1 MRVASGAA
9 AASELTS
16 MASMSVPTID
26 LVAGAAGI
34 AAEVRR
40 ACEEVG
46 FLTVVGHGVDAEL
59 IDEVAARAQAFFD
72 LPDSEKERFRAPAA
86 TPGLPVYRPLGAE
99 KLGANADRKTS
110 LDWGPSLE
118 GVGWPSPELR
128 DVYERYYGEMLRVA
142 GTLMRSFALA
152 LGLDEHELDRFFD
165 DRSSSLRVI
174 DYPAG
179 AGGARAGAH
188 RDYGCL
194 TIIRSDAG
202 GLEVQ
207 TRSGEWLP
215 VQASAAGFV
224 VNIGDLMQRWTGD
237 RWVSTL
243 HRVVGAEGVS
253 PRRQSLVF
261 FHNPRNDAVIE
272 TLGDGTRYDAVTA
285 GEYVLARAAEAG
297 L

>member
-1 MRVASGAA
+1 VS
-9 AASELTS
+9 L
-16 MASMSVPTID
+16 PTID
-26 LVAGAAGI
+26 FSGGPAGVVD
-34 AAEVRR
+34 EVRR
-40 ACEEVG
+40 ACEDVG
-46 FLTVVGHGVDAEL
+46 FFTVVGHGADARL
-59 IDEVAARAQAFFD
+59 IDEVAACSRAFFD
-72 LPDSEKERFRAPAA
+72 LPEAEKERFRAPAV
-86 TPGLPVYRPLGAE
+86 TCGLPVYRPLGAE
-99 KLGANADRKTS
+99 KLGANADRKAS

-128 DVYERYYGEMLRVA
+128 DAYKRYYTQMLLVA
-142 GTLMRSFALA
+142 GTLVRSFALA
-152 LGLDEHELDRFFD
+152 LGLDEHGLGGFFD

-194 TIIRSDAG
+194 TIIHSDAG

-215 VQASAAGFV
+215 VQAPAGGFV

-243 HRVVGAEGVS
+243 HRVVGEEGVS

-272 TLGDGTRYDAVTA
+272 TLGDGTRYDPVTA

>member
-1 MRVASGAA
+1 VSSAWGLSTRFR
-9 AASELTS
+9 LQ
-16 MASMSVPTID
+16 I
-26 LVAGAAGI
+26 LVI
-34 AAEVRR
+34 LRR
-40 ACEEVG
+40 EQSFG
-46 FLTVVGHGVDAEL
+46 TPQ
-59 IDEVAARAQAFFD
+59 ARRSRAFFD
-72 LPDSEKERFRAPAA
+72 LPDAETERFRRPAA
-86 TPGLPVYRPLGAE
+86 TAGLPVYRPLGSE
-99 KLGANADRKTS
+99 KLGANADRKAS

-118 GVGWPSPELR
+118 GVGWPRPDLR
-128 DVYERYYGEMLRVA
+128 DVYERYYAEMLRVA
-142 GTLMRSFALA
+142 GWLVQTFALA
-152 LGLDEHELDRFFD
+152 LGLDTDGLDRFFD

-194 TIIRSDAG
+194 TIIHSDTA

-207 TRSGEWLP
+207 TRTGDWLP
-215 VQASAAGFV
+215 VQPPAGGFV

-243 HRVVGAEGVS
+243 HRVVGKERAS

-261 FHNPRNDAVIE
+261 FHNPRSDAVIE
-272 TLGDGTRYDAVTA
+272 TLGDGRHYEPVTA
-285 GEYVLARAAEAG
+285 GDYVLARADEAG

>member
-1 MRVASGAA
+1 
-9 AASELTS
+9 
-16 MASMSVPTID
+16 MSVPTVD
-26 LVAGAAGI
+26 LSRGAAGI
-34 AAEVRR
+34 AGDVRR
-40 ACEEVG
+40 ACEDVG
-46 FLTVVGHGVDAEL
+46 FLTVVAHGVDDAL
-59 IDEVAARAQAFFD
+59 IAEVASRSRAFFD
-72 LPDSEKERFRAPAA
+72 LPEAEKERFRAPAE

-99 KLGANADRKTS
+99 KLGANADRKAS
-110 LDWGPSLE
+110 LDWGPSLP
-118 GVGWPSPELR
+118 GVEWPAGVREP
-128 DVYERYYGEMLRVA
+128 YERYFAEMLRVA
-142 GTLMRSFALA
+142 DALTRAFALA
-152 LGLDEHELDRFFD
+152 LGLPEDALAPFFD

-202 GLEVQ
+202 GLEAQ
-207 TRSGEWLP
+207 TRGGEWLP
-215 VQASAAGFV
+215 VQAPSGGFV

-243 HRVVGAEGVS
+243 HRVVGAAGEA

-261 FHNPRNDAVIE
+261 FHNPRGDALIE
-272 TLGDGTRYDAVTA
+272 TLGGGTAYEPVTA
-285 GEYVLARAAEAG
+285 GEYVRARAAEAG

>member
-1 MRVASGAA
+1 M
-9 AASELTS
+9 
-16 MASMSVPTID
+16 PTID
-26 LVAGAAGI
+26 LAGGPAGI
-34 AAEVRR
+34 ADEVRN

-46 FLTVVGHGVDAEL
+46 FLTIVGHGVDVQL
-59 IDEVAARAQAFFD
+59 IGEVASRSRAFFD
-72 LPDSEKERFRAPAA
+72 LPDDEKERFRGPAA
-86 TPGLPVYRPLGAE
+86 TPGLPVYRPVGAE
-99 KLGANADRKTS
+99 KLGAIADRKAS

-128 DVYERYYGEMLRVA
+128 DAYERYYAEMLRVA
-142 GTLMRSFALA
+142 GTLVQSFALA
-152 LGLDEHELDRFFD
+152 LGLDKNALNRMFD

-194 TIIRSDAG
+194 TIIHSDAA

-207 TRSGEWLP
+207 RRRGEWLP
-215 VQASAAGFV
+215 LQAPPGGFV

-243 HRVVGAEGVS
+243 HRVVGESES

-272 TLGDGTRYDAVTA
+272 TLGDGTRYEPVRA
-285 GEYVLARAAEAG
+285 GEYVLSRAAEAG

>member
-1 MRVASGAA
+1 
-9 AASELTS
+9 
-16 MASMSVPTID
+16 MSVPTID
-26 LVAGAAGI
+26 LAEGPARVAD
-34 AAEVRR
+34 EVRR
-40 ACEEVG
+40 ACEDVG
-46 FLTVVGHGVDAEL
+46 FLTVVGHGVDAQLVE
-59 IDEVAARAQAFFD
+59 EVATRSRAFFD
-72 LPDSEKERFRAPAA
+72 LPDAEKDRFRAPAA

-99 KLGANADRKTS
+99 KLGANADRKAS

-128 DVYERYYGEMLRVA
+128 DVYELYYAEMLRVA
-142 GTLMRSFALA
+142 GTLVRTFALA
-152 LGLDEHELDRFFD
+152 LGLDEHGLDRFFD

-194 TIIRSDAG
+194 TIIHSDAA

-207 TRSGEWLP
+207 TRSGQWLP
-215 VQASAAGFV
+215 VRAPANGFV

-243 HRVVGAEGVS
+243 HRVIGEEGVS

-272 TLGDGTRYDAVTA
+272 TLGGTRHDPVRA

>member
-1 MRVASGAA
+1 M
-9 AASELTS
+9 
-16 MASMSVPTID
+16 ID
-26 LVAGAAGI
+26 LAGGPGGVADK
-34 AAEVRR
+34 VRH
-40 ACEEVG
+40 ACEDVG
-46 FLTVVGHGVDAEL
+46 FLTVVGHGVDVQL
-59 IDEVAARAQAFFD
+59 IDEVAACSRAFFD
-72 LPDSEKERFRAPAA
+72 LPDAEKERFRAPAA

-99 KLGANADRKTS
+99 KLGANADRKAS

-118 GVGWPSPELR
+118 GVAWPSPELR
-128 DVYERYYGEMLRVA
+128 DAYERYYAEMLRVA
-142 GTLMRSFALA
+142 GTLVQSFALA
-152 LGLDEHELDRFFD
+152 LDLDEQELDRFFD
-165 DRSSSLRVI
+165 ERSSSLRVI

-194 TIIRSDAG
+194 TIIRSDTA

-215 VQASAAGFV
+215 VQAPSSGFV

-243 HRVVGAEGVS
+243 HRVVGDERVS

-261 FHNPRNDAVIE
+261 FHNPRHDSVIE
-272 TLGDGTRYDAVTA
+272 TLGDGTRYDPVTA
-285 GEYVLARAAEAG
+285 GDYVLARAAEAG